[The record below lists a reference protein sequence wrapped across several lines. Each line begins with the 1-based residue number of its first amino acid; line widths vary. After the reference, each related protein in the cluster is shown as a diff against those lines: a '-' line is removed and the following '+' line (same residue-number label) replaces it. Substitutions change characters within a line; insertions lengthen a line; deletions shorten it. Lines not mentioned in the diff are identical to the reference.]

1 MHKKNKINRIHMDRM
16 ENQKIICQ
24 KVLLHFNDS
33 YYLGIAQYYTI
44 LHRITPYS
52 PLEPLVALLLRD
64 SQKINKFTLRIL

>member
-33 YYLGIAQYYTI
+33 YYLGISTVLHHITSYY
-44 LHRITPYS
+44 
-52 PLEPLVALLLRD
+52 PL
-64 SQKINKFTLRIL
+64 

>member
-1 MHKKNKINRIHMDRM
+1 M
-16 ENQKIICQ
+16 ENQKIIRQ

-33 YYLGIAQYYTI
+33 YYLGISTV

>member
-1 MHKKNKINRIHMDRM
+1 MHKKTKSIEFIWIGW
-16 ENQKIICQ
+16 KIICQ

-33 YYLGIAQYYTI
+33 YYLGISTVLHHITSYY
-44 LHRITPYS
+44 PYS